1 MLPNRTLT
9 VAALL
14 ALATSAVAL
23 YFATGLH
30 PTWWLLWLV
39 PIPILLLAPRVSG
52 RVSFSVSFA
61 AYALSGLN
69 LWSYFHKL
77 LSTPIP
83 VILLIITLPA
93 LAFAADVLL
102 YRWMLRRSPWR
113 AALIFPSF
121 WVAVEFLAS
130 LTSPHGTAGNLG
142 YTQMNFVPI
151 LQVASVT
158 GIWAISFCVFL
169 FAATAAI
176 VLGGHGS
183 AIDRRRLTA
192 AVALLLVAALGF
204 GTLRLRTPPAS
215 PKTVKVGLLASDLR
229 QNILADKPSEVLRL
243 FREYATQAEMLAAQG
258 AKVVVIPEKVAIL
271 SDSTL
276 SEVDPLLQST
286 AAKTG
291 ALIVVGVLHRTHNAN
306 WNEARLY
313 FADQSIRTY
322 HKHHMLPAYEG
333 DLSVGTDRTEWQQ
346 PSGLWGIT
354 ICKDMDFPALSRE
367 YGRDGTAV
375 LLVPAWD
382 FGVDGWWHGRM
393 AILRGVESGFS
404 IVRSPNQG
412 MLTVSDNRGRIVAE
426 AVSSSSPF
434 TSLIV
439 DVPVDHEA
447 TIYDRFGNWFGWTN
461 LLLLVLLIYT
471 ALRDAKS
478 AANGSKTLSSS

>member
-1 MLPNRTLT
+1 MENLLVTPNRRLL
-9 VAALL
+9 AALL
-14 ALATSAVAL
+14 ALPASAVAF

-30 PTWWLLWLV
+30 PTWWLLWLA
-39 PIPILLLAPRVSG
+39 PIPVLLLAPRVSRRTAFG
-52 RVSFSVSFA
+52 VSFA

-69 LWSYFHKL
+69 LWNYFHSL

-83 VILLIITLPA
+83 VIALIIALPA

-121 WVAVEFLAS
+121 WVAIEFLNS

-151 LQVASVT
+151 LQIASVT
-158 GIWAISFCVFL
+158 GIWAISFCAFL
-169 FAATAAI
+169 FTATAAI
-176 VLGGHGS
+176 VIGGHRNAGT
-183 AIDRRRLTA
+183 RRRLTA
-192 AVALLLVAALGF
+192 TVSLLLIAVLAFGF
-204 GTLRLRTPPAS
+204 WRLRTPAS
-215 PKTVKVGLLASDLR
+215 TNTVKVGLLASDLR
-229 QNILADKPSEVLRL
+229 QNILADKPPEVLRL
-243 FREYATQAEMLAAQG
+243 FREYAVQAEMPAAQG
-258 AKVVVIPEKVAIL
+258 AKAILIPEKVAII
-271 SDSTL
+271 SDSNL
-276 SEVDPLLQST
+276 AEGDAVLQST

-291 ALIVVGVLHRTHNAN
+291 AVIVVGVLHHTHDAN

-313 FADQSIRTY
+313 FPDQSIRTY
-322 HKHHMLPAYEG
+322 HKQHMLPAFEG
-333 DLSVGTDRTEWQQ
+333 DLTIGTERTAWQQ

-382 FGVDGWWHGRM
+382 FEADGWWHGRM

-412 MLTVSDNRGRIVAE
+412 ILTVSDNRGRVLAE
-426 AVSSSSPF
+426 SSSNSSPF
-434 TSLIV
+434 TSLIA
-439 DVPVDHEA
+439 DVPVDHET
-447 TIYDRFGNWFGWTN
+447 TIYDRFGNWFGWAN
-461 LLLLVLLIYT
+461 LVLLAWLLFT
-471 ALRDAKS
+471 AFREQKLRL
-478 AANGSKTLSSS
+478 N